1 MADFAH
7 LHLHTQYSLLDG
19 GILLPRLFDRAP
31 KLGLEALAITDHG
44 NMFGVVPF
52 YKMAQKAGI
61 HPIIGCEAYMAPG
74 SRRDKTSHKGLSDAA
89 FHLILLVE
97 NEKGYK
103 NLVKL
108 VSLAYL
114 EGFYYKPRID
124 KEILKEYS
132 EGLIAL
138 SACLKGEIPHLL
150 QVGDYEGAKKAAQE
164 YAQIMGEANF
174 YLEIQENGI
183 PEQREVNQGIV
194 SLAQELGI
202 PLVATNDCHYLD
214 PSDAHAHDVLLC
226 IQTGKHVQDQDR
238 MRMFTDQLYLR
249 PPQEMYQLFRE
260 REEAVKNTWEI
271 ANRCQFQFPF
281 HQLHLPTYQV
291 PHGYDLN
298 SYLAHVVQEGLE
310 RRRERGE
317 LDNGRDFQE
326 YQERLKWELTVIKEM
341 GFSGYFLI
349 VWDFVRFAKGEGIP
363 VGPGRGSAA
372 GSLVSYTLGI
382 TDLDPLAH
390 YLLFERFLNPE
401 RVSMPDIDID
411 FCMDRRD
418 EVVEYVREKYGRDN
432 VAKIITFGTMAARAV
447 VRDVGRAMDMPYK
460 EVDTIAKLI
469 PSGPGANMTIA
480 KAIEEISQL
489 QEMVQENPR
498 VKELLEVSQKLE
510 GLSRHASTH
519 AAGVV
524 ITPEPLTEYLPLYR
538 GTDNE
543 VVTQYAKDDLE
554 CLGLLKMDLLG
565 LKTLTVMRMALDL
578 IKKYK
583 GESIDLEHLPLEDP
597 ETYRLLEEGKTQGVF
612 QLESSG
618 MRELIKKLKPNRFG
632 DLIALVALY
641 RPGPLGSG
649 MVEDFINRKHG
660 KVKWKAPLPQL
671 EEILE
676 ETYGVILYQE
686 QVMQIASRLVGFTM
700 GQADLLRRAMGKKKM
715 DIMAKQKEAFIQ
727 GAKERSIKEKEAEV
741 VFHLMENFAK
751 YGFNKSHSAAYA
763 LIAYQT
769 AYLKAHYPVEFMA
782 ALISGDMS
790 NTDKIYQYIQECKE
804 MEIKVLPPDVNE
816 SVTTFSVKGTSLRF
830 GLAAIKNVG
839 ESAVEAILETREEEG
854 PFSSLYDFCRRVDL
868 RRVNRK
874 TVESLIKAGA
884 FDSTGK
890 DRNILLAALDMAMEE
905 GQKAAKNNGAQKSLF
920 DMVSEPA
927 SSPVEEVY
935 PQVSPP
941 SSKELLSMEKETLGF
956 YVTGHPLDLYQKD
969 LEGLVSGTLEKVMIQ
984 GKEGQEVRVGGMVTT
999 FREITTKKNGKRM
1012 AFVQMEDRETNIEV
1026 VIFPDLYNDVSML
1039 LLVEEPLVI
1048 KGRITTD
1055 AQGEGK
1061 KLIAQEV
1068 LLLRE
1073 ALKGKKTPKVPNKK
1087 RGRRVLVELPL
1098 QHLQEET
1105 INKLWEVAC
1114 SHKGDCPLVIRF
1126 LHPQGVTVE
1135 IEADRDFAVNPGEGL
1150 TAAVKE
1156 IFEGGRVRWE

>member
-19 GILLPRLFDRAP
+19 GILLPNLFDRAP
-31 KLGLEALAITDHG
+31 KLGLQAIAITDHG

-52 YKMAQKAGI
+52 YKMAQRAGI

-74 SRRDKTSHKGLSDAA
+74 SRKDKTSHKGLSDAA
-89 FHLILLVE
+89 FHLILLVKD
-97 NEKGYK
+97 EKGYK
-103 NLVKL
+103 NLVRL
-108 VSLAYL
+108 VSSAYL

-124 KEILKEYS
+124 KDILREHS

-150 QVGDYEGAKKAAQE
+150 QRGDYEGAKKAAQE
-164 YAQIMGEANF
+164 YVQIMGGANF

-183 PEQREVNQGIV
+183 PEQEEVNQGLL

-214 PSDAHAHDVLLC
+214 PSDARAHDILLC

-238 MRMFTDQLYLR
+238 MRMSTDQLYLR
-249 PPQEMYQLFRE
+249 SPQEMYQLFRE

-271 ANRCQFQFPF
+271 ANRCQFQFSF
-281 HQLHLPTYQV
+281 GQLHLPGYQV
-291 PHGYDLN
+291 PQGYDLN
-298 SYLAHVVQEGLE
+298 SYLAHVAQEGLK
-310 RRRERGE
+310 RRMEKGE
-317 LDNGRDFQE
+317 VDNERDFQE
-326 YQERLKWELTVIKEM
+326 YQERLEWELTVIKEM

-349 VWDFVRFAKGEGIP
+349 VWDFVRFAKGKGIP

-372 GSLVSYTLGI
+372 GSLVSYALGV
-382 TDLDPLAH
+382 TNLDPLAH
-390 YLLFERFLNPE
+390 HLLFERFLNPE

-411 FCMDRRD
+411 FCMDRRE
-418 EVVEYVREKYGRDN
+418 EVIEYVRDKYGRDN

-469 PSGPGANMTIA
+469 PSGSGGNMTISR
-480 KAIEEISQL
+480 AIEEIPQL
-489 QEMVQENPR
+489 QEMAHESSK
-498 VKELLEVSQKLE
+498 VKELLEVSQRLE

-524 ITPEPLTEYLPLYR
+524 ITPEPLTEYVPLYR

-554 CLGLLKMDLLG
+554 GLGLLKMDLLG
-565 LKTLTVMRMALDL
+565 LKTLTVIRMALEL
-578 IKKYK
+578 IREYK
-583 GESIDLEHLPLEDP
+583 GERIDLEHLPLGDP
-597 ETYRLLEEGKTQGVF
+597 QTYRLLEEGKTQGVF

-618 MRELIKKLKPNRFG
+618 MRELIKKLKPNRFE

-686 QVMQIASRLVGFTM
+686 QVMQIASRLAGFTM

-727 GAKERSIKEKEAEV
+727 GANERGIGKKEAKEI
-741 VFHLMENFAK
+741 FHLMENFAK

-804 MEIKVLPPDVNE
+804 MDIKVLPPDVNE
-816 SVTTFSVKGTSLRF
+816 SVTTFSVKGTSIRF

-839 ESAVEAILETREEEG
+839 ESAVEAILEAREKEG

-884 FDSTGK
+884 FDSTGM
-890 DRNILLAALDMAMEE
+890 DRNTLLAALDMAMEE
-905 GQKAAKNNGAQKSLF
+905 GQKAARNNGVQKSLF
-920 DMVSEPA
+920 DIVKE
-927 SSPVEEVY
+927 SSLLSLEEVY

-941 SSKELLSMEKETLGF
+941 SSKELLSMEREALGF
-956 YVTGHPLDLYQKD
+956 YVTGHPLDFYQKD
-969 LEGLVSGTLEKVMIQ
+969 LEGLVSGTFEEVVTR
-984 GKEGQEVRVGGMVTT
+984 GREGQEVRVGGMVTT

-1012 AFVQMEDRETNIEV
+1012 AFVQLEDRKTNIEV
-1026 VIFPDLYNDVSML
+1026 VIFPDLYNEVSML

-1048 KGRITTD
+1048 RGRITTD

-1073 ALKGKKTPKVPNKK
+1073 ALKGKESAKMPEK
-1087 RGRRVLVELPL
+1087 RKRRRVLVELPL
-1098 QHLQEET
+1098 QHLKEET
-1105 INKLWEVAC
+1105 IDRLWSVVC
-1114 SHKGDCPLVIRF
+1114 SHSGDHPLVIRF
-1126 LHPQGVTVE
+1126 LHPHGTMVE
-1135 IEADRDFAVNPGEGL
+1135 MEADREFFVTSGEELSKAVG
-1150 TAAVKE
+1150 E
-1156 IFEGGRVRWE
+1156 IFEEARVYWK

>member
-19 GILLPRLFDRAP
+19 CILLPKLFDKAP
-31 KLGLEALAITDHG
+31 KLGLKALAITDHG

-52 YKMAQKAGI
+52 YKGAQEAGI
-61 HPIIGCEAYMAPG
+61 HPIIGCEAYIAPG
-74 SRRDKTSHKGLSDAA
+74 SRKDKTKHNSLSDAA
-89 FHLILLVE
+89 FHLVLLVKDE
-97 NEKGYK
+97 RGYK

-108 VSLAYL
+108 LSAAYL

-124 KEILKEYS
+124 KEILREHS

-138 SACLKGEIPHLL
+138 SACLKGEIPHFL
-150 QVGDYEGAKKAAQE
+150 QMGDYARAKKAAQE
-164 YAQIMGEANF
+164 YAQIMGEGNF

-183 PEQREVNQGIV
+183 PAQKEVNEGLV

-202 PLVATNDCHYLD
+202 PLVSTNDCHYLD
-214 PSDAHAHDVLLC
+214 PSDAYAHDVLLC
-226 IQTGKHVQDQDR
+226 IQTGKHVHDQNR
-238 MRMFTDQLYLR
+238 MRMSTDQLYLR
-249 PPQEMYQLFRE
+249 APQEMYQLFRG

-271 ANRCQFQFPF
+271 ANRCQFQFSF
-281 HQLHLPTYQV
+281 HQLHLPTYRV
-291 PHGYDLN
+291 PQGYDLH
-298 SYLAHVVQEGLE
+298 SYLTHIAQAGLE

-326 YQERLKWELTVIKEM
+326 YQERLKRELAVIKDM

-349 VWDFVRFAKGEGIP
+349 VWDFVRFAKSKGIP
-363 VGPGRGSAA
+363 VGPGRGSAV
-372 GSLVSYTLGI
+372 GSLVSYALGI
-382 TDLDPLAH
+382 TNLDPLPH
-390 YLLFERFLNPE
+390 NLLFERFLNPE

-418 EVVEYVREKYGRDN
+418 EVIEYVREKYGRDN

-447 VRDVGRAMDMPYK
+447 VRDVGRAMDIPYK

-469 PSGPGANMTIA
+469 PSGPGAKMTIA
-480 KAIEEISQL
+480 KAIEEIPQL
-489 QEMVQENPR
+489 REMAQKDPK
-498 VKELLEVSQKLE
+498 VKELLEVSQRLE

-519 AAGVV
+519 AAGIV
-524 ITPEPLTEYLPLYR
+524 ITPEPLTEYIPLYR

-554 CLGLLKMDLLG
+554 SLGLLKMDLLG
-565 LKTLTVMRMALDL
+565 LKTLTVIRMALDL

-583 GESIDLEHLPLEDP
+583 GEDVDLEHLSLEDP
-597 ETYRLLEEGKTQGVF
+597 ETYRLLGEGRTQGVF

-618 MRELIKKLKPNRFG
+618 IRELIKRLKPSRFE

-649 MVEDFINRKHG
+649 MVEDFINRKHK

-671 EEILE
+671 EDILE

-686 QVMQIASRLVGFTM
+686 QVMQIASRLAGFTM
-700 GQADLLRRAMGKKKM
+700 GQADLLRRAMAKKKRE
-715 DIMAKQKEAFIQ
+715 IMTKQKEAFIQ
-727 GAKERSIKEKEAEV
+727 GAKERGVAPEKAEEI
-741 VFHLMENFAK
+741 FRLMESFAQ

-790 NTDKIYQYIQECKE
+790 NTDKVYKYIQECKE
-804 MEIKVLPPDVNE
+804 MGIKVLPPDVNE
-816 SVTTFSVKGTSLRF
+816 SVTTFSVKGNSLRF

-839 ESAVEAILETREEEG
+839 ESAVEAILEAREGKG

-868 RRVNRK
+868 GRVNRK
-874 TVESLIKAGA
+874 TIESLIKAGA
-884 FDSTGK
+884 FDFTGK
-890 DRNILLAALDMAMEE
+890 DRNTLLAALDMAMKA
-905 GQKAAKNNGAQKSLF
+905 GQKAAKNNGAQRSLF
-920 DMVSEPA
+920 DMISEPA
-927 SSPVEEVY
+927 ASTVEEVY
-935 PQVSPP
+935 PRVSPP
-941 SSKELLSMEKETLGF
+941 SIREMLSMEKEALGF

-969 LEGLVSGTLEKVMIQ
+969 LEGLVSGTLEEVMSQ
-984 GKEGQEVRVGGMVTT
+984 GTEGQEVVVVGIVST

-1012 AFVQMEDRETNIEV
+1012 AFVQLEDRETSVEV
-1026 VIFPDLYNDVSML
+1026 VIFPDLYSEVSML
-1039 LLVEEPLVI
+1039 LLMEEPLVI

-1055 AQGEGK
+1055 AQGEEKEK
-1061 KLIAQEV
+1061 KLVAQEV
-1068 LLLRE
+1068 LLLNE
-1073 ALKGKKTPKVPNKK
+1073 ALKRKGK
-1087 RGRRVLVELPL
+1087 RERRVVIELPL
-1098 QHLQEET
+1098 QRLQEEN
-1105 INKLWEVAC
+1105 IDRLWEIAC
-1114 SHKGDCPLVIRF
+1114 SYKGDCPLFIRF
-1126 LHPQGVTVE
+1126 HHPQGIMVE
-1135 IEADRDFAVNPGEGL
+1135 IEADREFGVSPTEGL
-1150 TAAVKE
+1150 TEAVKE
-1156 IFEGGRVRWE
+1156 VCEGVRVSLE